1 MSAYSPTRPQRI
13 RVRRRVLGGCTSDI
27 DSVSWPTPPPESP
40 ATLSPCP
47 LAVSN
52 SDMLMAHTAARV
64 GCVRLLGRLAVT
76 GLGRLDAGHLAR
88 PRRRGRGLYRGSRA
102 LTCLGAGALPRRRA
116 ADIHQR
122 PMPISFIS
130 RLIKGAFETALC
142 PADELLIYTICATLY
157 GAIRAV
163 GAGALPPRRVAAP
176 HHRCPPPPP
185 GPPHAHARRHVLD
198 VWGRLADAAPSPW
211 SLCV

>member
-1 MSAYSPTRPQRI
+1 
-13 RVRRRVLGGCTSDI
+13 
-27 DSVSWPTPPPESP
+27 
-40 ATLSPCP
+40 
-47 LAVSN
+47 
-52 SDMLMAHTAARV
+52 MAHTAARV

-142 PADELLIYTICATLY
+142 PADELLIYTICATIY
-157 GAIRAV
+157 AAIRAV

-176 HHRCPPPPP
+176 HHRCPPPPHAP
-185 GPPHAHARRHVLD
+185 RTRTHSGRCWMYGGAWRMPRRRRGASASRAAQLRWSHPSRAGGPPSHATLAGATIRVQGPDHGPEGVLATRD
-198 VWGRLADAAPSPW
+198 SGVRSRT
-211 SLCV
+211 